1 MSFDFAT
8 SMRIESAAD
17 VLAFVPNC
25 SAGMNSASCNLNGL
39 LHLLYV
45 IAIVLGVILL
55 LVVAFAI
62 HAWRK
67 TKEAELTRQ

>member
-1 MSFDFAT
+1 MSFTLAT
-8 SMRIESAAD
+8 AMRTEIAAN
-17 VLAFVPNC
+17 VLAFAPNC

-45 IAIVLGVILL
+45 IAIVLGFILL